1 MHGDFR
7 IIDEVARSIRN
18 DAKVWYSQE
27 TKTWIRMR
35 WPDSLDTS
43 GVLVID
49 DEDED

>member
-35 WPDSLDTS
+35 WPDPLDTS